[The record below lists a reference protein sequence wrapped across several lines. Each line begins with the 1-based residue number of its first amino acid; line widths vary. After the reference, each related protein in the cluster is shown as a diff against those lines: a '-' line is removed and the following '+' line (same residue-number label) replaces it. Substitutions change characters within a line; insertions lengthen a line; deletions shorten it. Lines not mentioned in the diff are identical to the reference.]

1 MAVGLQFGIQQP
13 AVGAHLEATSFRG
26 HQGERFDL
34 RLELL
39 KQFYRQ
45 TGGAIGVVSDSTVDD
60 LDFQQ
65 HKLFTSK
72 S

>member
-1 MAVGLQFGIQQP
+1 MAVGLQLGIKQP

-34 RLELL
+34 GL
-39 KQFYRQ
+39 KLFEQLDRQ

-60 LDFQQ
+60 LDFQ
-65 HKLFTSK
+65 
-72 S
+72 